1 MQEMIAGALHRML
14 HGMDLASIL
23 VGAFL
28 FLLFVLFFTIG
39 LRARGRFFRFLYF
52 LLSVI
57 FLFGIPPAI
66 VYSSKYYFHKI
77 EITYNHSR
85 PLMYSNSFLI
95 DIGFRNNGKLALNKC
110 LITIIP
116 KRKVQNLLNKIRD
129 TLNPMAYISYP
140 FSQKIPVG
148 KSYEVS
154 KILPYQYKKYDF
166 NFEINC
172 R

>member
-1 MQEMIAGALHRML
+1 MQEMIIATLHRML
-14 HGMDLASIL
+14 QGMDLPGIL
-23 VGAFL
+23 VGVFL
-28 FLLFVLFFTIG
+28 FLLFILFFTLALHI
-39 LRARGRFFRFLYF
+39 RKRFFRFLFF
-52 LLSVI
+52 LLSFI

>member
-1 MQEMIAGALHRML
+1 MQEMIIATLHRML
-14 HGMDLASIL
+14 QGMDLPGIL
-23 VGAFL
+23 VGVFL
-28 FLLFVLFFTIG
+28 FLLFILFFTLA
-39 LRARGRFFRFLYF
+39 LRIRKRFFRFLFF
-52 LLSVI
+52 LLSFI

-66 VYSSKYYFHKI
+66 VYGSKYYFHKI

-140 FSQKIPVG
+140 FSQKISVG

-166 NFEINC
+166 NFEIDC